1 MADLLS
7 REIHLKSHPVGLPR
21 EDDFELVEVMIP
33 EPGQGEVLVR
43 NVYMSVDPYMR
54 GGMRDGPLGEPLS
67 GGCVGRVVASN
78 GAALQVGDY
87 VLGGK
92 GWREVVLSD
101 CSDLTKIIPDIA
113 PLHTYLG
120 TLGMP
125 GRTAYV
131 GLLDIGQPQVGETV
145 FVSAAS
151 GAVGAIVCQIA
162 KIKGCRVVASAGSDE
177 KVAWLM
183 TEAGVDAAIN
193 YKRTDNLIAEVG
205 KHCPYG
211 IDIYFENV
219 GGEHLE
225 AALEHMNVF
234 GRIALCGMISQYNAT
249 EPTPGPSNLGV
260 AIGKRLTL
268 RGFIVGDHAERF
280 PQFHTDMAQ
289 WIAEGKIKWKETII
303 DGLENAPKAFIFLF
317 TGENFG
323 KMLVRIGPDPTP

>member
-1 MADLLS
+1 
-7 REIHLKSHPVGLPR
+7 
-21 EDDFELVEVMIP
+21 
-33 EPGQGEVLVR
+33 
-43 NVYMSVDPYMR
+43 MR
-54 GGMRDGPLGEPLS
+54 GQMRDYPLGEPLS
-67 GGCVGRVVASN
+67 GGCIGRVVASN

-87 VLGGK
+87 VLGGE
-92 GWREVVLSD
+92 GWREYVLSD
-101 CSDLTKIIPDIA
+101 CSDLTKIVPDIA

-131 GLLDIGQPQVGETV
+131 GLLDIGQPKAGETV

-205 KHCPYG
+205 KHCPNGLDLYV
-211 IDIYFENV
+211 ENV

-225 AALEHMNVF
+225 AALEHMNMF
-234 GRIALCGMISQYNAT
+234 GRIPLCGMISQYNAT
-249 EPTPGPSNLGV
+249 EPTPGPNNLGV
-260 AIGKRLTL
+260 AVWKRLTL

-280 PQFHTDMAQ
+280 PQFYTDMGQ
-289 WIAEGKIKWKETII
+289 WIAEGQIKWKETII
-303 DGLENAPKAFIFLF
+303 DGLENVPKAFMFLF
-317 TGENFG
+317 TGQNFG
-323 KMLVRIGPDPTP
+323 KMLVKIGPDPTL